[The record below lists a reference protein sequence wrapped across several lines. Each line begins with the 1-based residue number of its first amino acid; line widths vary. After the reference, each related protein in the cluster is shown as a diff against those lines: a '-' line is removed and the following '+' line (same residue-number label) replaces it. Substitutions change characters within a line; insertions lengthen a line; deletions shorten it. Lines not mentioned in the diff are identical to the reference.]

1 MSDNIQDQIAALK
14 EQVAQLEKKAA
25 EEAVN
30 KENQPIGESVTT
42 DALNDDVNAQPK
54 EDVPLLKLV
63 IGGWAV
69 LVVLLFIMSI
79 ANKKDNNAPVS
90 VSATNASVNAIDA
103 TDAVAKAAEEAT
115 KVAQDATNAVATPV
129 VDNAEHI
136 ESKWD
141 YQTYNDGMTDMPAK
155 IACVESDDMISQ
167 SFPYETTHT
176 ELCIRKNPKKGLDAY
191 FRLKSDGQ
199 ILCHSYAEPCVIKV
213 RFDSG
218 AVQSFSGLSASDNSS
233 DIVFF
238 QNAER
243 MLNSILKSK
252 QTRVQVELFQ
262 NGSQTTTFNTA
273 GLVWPPK

>member
-1 MSDNIQDQIAALK
+1 LSDNIQDQIAALK
-14 EQVAQLEKKAA
+14 EQVAQLEKRAA
-25 EEAVN
+25 EEAAN
-30 KENQPIGESVTT
+30 KENPQLGLGVST
-42 DALNDDVNAQPK
+42 DNLNDDVKMQPK
-54 EDVPLLKLV
+54 EGGPLLKWV
-63 IGGWAV
+63 IGGGTV
-69 LVVLLFIMSI
+69 FIVLLFFVSI
-79 ANKKDNNAPVS
+79 ANKTNKIAPIGVT
-90 VSATNASVNAIDA
+90 ATNASVNAVDA
-103 TDAVAKAAEEAT
+103 TDAVAKAAGEAT
-115 KVAQDATNAVATPV
+115 KVAQDATNAVASDGAGNV
-129 VDNAEHI
+129 ENV

-141 YQTYNDGMTDMPAK
+141 YQTYDDGMTDKPAK

-167 SFPYETTHT
+167 SFPYEATHT
-176 ELCIRKNPKKGLDAY
+176 ELCIRKRPKEGLDAY

-199 ILCHSYAEPCVIKV
+199 ILCQSYAEPCVIKV

-252 QTRVQVELFQ
+252 QTRVQVELYQ
-262 NGSQTTTFNTA
+262 NGSQATTFNTS

>member
-14 EQVAQLEKKAA
+14 EQVVQLEKRAA
-25 EEAVN
+25 EEAAN
-30 KENQPIGESVTT
+30 KESPQLNDGVTT
-42 DALNDDVNAQPK
+42 DDLNDGLDSNPK
-54 EDVPLLKLV
+54 EDGPLLKWVFGGGAVV
-63 IGGWAV
+63 I
-69 LVVLLFIMSI
+69 VLLLFVSI
-79 ANKKDNNAPVS
+79 AGKTDKVAPAS
-90 VSATNASVNAIDA
+90 VSTTNASTNAADA
-103 TDAVAKAAEEAT
+103 TDAVLKAAEEAT
-115 KVAQDATNAVATPV
+115 KAVQDATNAVSDDANK
-129 VDNAEHI
+129 NAQNDTT
-136 ESKWD
+136 KWT
-141 YQTYNDGMTDMPAK
+141 YQVFNDEMTDKPTS
-155 IACVESDDMISQ
+155 IACVESEDMISQ

-176 ELCIRKNPKKGLDAY
+176 ELCVRKSPKEGLDAY

-218 AVQSFSGLSASDNSS
+218 AVQSFSGLSSSDNSTE
-233 DIVFF
+233 IVFF

-252 QTRVQVELFQ
+252 QTRVQVELYQ